1 MARGIVGWPKIRL
14 IEAVCAIRTSIVL
27 IVWLQPPGRL
37 FAKKIVQGRLRPLD
51 RCGVLGD
58 VGPSLRL
65 KVIAEI
71 RLVFLANFFCGRLL
85 AVLRVRGVVLDA
97 HLAHV
102 EFGVAR
108 LANVEATQ
116 RETQGG

>member
-1 MARGIVGWPKIRL
+1 MSSLLGCSP
-14 IEAVCAIRTSIVL
+14 C
-27 IVWLQPPGRL
+27 RL
-37 FAKKIVQGRLRPLD
+37 FAKKIVQGRLRTLD
-51 RCGVLGD
+51 RSGVLGD

-71 RLVFLANFFCGRLL
+71 RLVFLADFFCGRLL

-108 LANVEATQ
+108 LADVEATQ
-116 RETQGG
+116 REAQGGQGGAAAPAD